1 MKKRLFGRTEDGRA
15 VEEVVLESADAAVAV
30 LSYGC
35 VVRDWRVDSPGGSLP
50 MVLGFPRIEDYER
63 HSASHGAVVGRVANR
78 IAGSRFTLDGTIY
91 QLTPS
96 EGPNQLHGGAVG
108 LGRRVW
114 RMEVDSSAG
123 VVQLVYTSPDGEEG
137 YPGAVDFAVTF
148 RLEGPR
154 LVCEM
159 RGVPDRPTPINLA
172 NHSYY
177 NLGGVGT
184 VQDHL
189 LWVDA
194 EAYTPTDDALIP
206 SGEIRPVEGTELD
219 FTAEREIGDT
229 RLDVNLVLR
238 EGRDTKRPAARVL
251 CPRTGM
257 RLELVHR
264 GAGAAA
270 LRRLLDDDR
279 GQGPRRP
286 ELRPLCRALP
296 RGAALSRQPGAPGL
310 AEHRADARGH
320 VLPAARGGD
329 RAGGGLSHASPRAE
343 TGDGQRAESGL

>member
-15 VEEVVLESADAAVAV
+15 VEEVILESADAAVAV

-63 HSASHGAVVGRVANR
+63 HSASHGAIVGRVANR

-184 VQDHL
+184 VKDHL

-206 SGEIRPVEGTELD
+206 SGEIRPVEGTGLD

-257 RLELVHR
+257 RLELVT
-264 GAGAAA
+264 A
-270 LRRLLDDDR
+270 
-279 GQGPRRP
+279 
-286 ELRPLCRALP
+286 E
-296 RGAALSRQPGAPGL
+296 PGL
-310 AEHRADARGH
+310 QLFDASSMTIGAKGH
-320 VLPAARGGD
+320 
-329 RAGGGLSHASPRAE
+329 
-343 TGDGQRAESGL
+343 DGQSYGPYAGLCLEAQHFPDSLAHPDWPSIVRTPEATYFQRLEVEIARAAD